1 MNANSP
7 SDRSAQEKLVVDV
20 ESSRDIRPAEAD
32 KVLREC
38 LSLTHRRL
46 DAAIWLA
53 LEELAAVPQHDRGA
67 AAELRTSGLERNMP
81 DAFRSRRALFG
92 PRFRAEFEQAFQ
104 RRREGKPRT
113 RGQRDNASRTLSIVD
128 YGDHTAQVALKS
140 AVLAMH
146 EATLAEAFELDS
158 RVRTLLREASS
169 ANPFDNPW
177 SADYICDA
185 LGNACREV
193 WPDDGLWRPIMAR
206 LVCATTQQVA
216 ALHRELNVLLQDRG
230 MLPAVR
236 VRAQVH
242 GNTV

>member
-1 MNANSP
+1 MTLTSCRNDRCPP
-7 SDRSAQEKLVVDV
+7 SNRNPQKLLVVDV
-20 ESSRDIRPAEAD
+20 EGSDDMSPPEAD
-32 KVLREC
+32 RVLREC
-38 LSLTHRRL
+38 LLLTRKRL

-53 LEELAAVPQHDRGA
+53 LEELQVAVPQ
-67 AAELRTSGLERNMP
+67 TSGLERNM
-81 DAFRSRRALFG
+81 AGAVRSKRALFR
-92 PRFRAEFEQAFQ
+92 PRFMAEFEQAFE
-104 RRREGKPRT
+104 RRCEGKPRT
-113 RGQRDNASRTLSIVD
+113 RGQRDDASLTLSIVD

-146 EATLAEAFELDS
+146 EATLTEAFELGS

-169 ANPFDNPW
+169 ENPFDNPW

-206 LVCATTQQVA
+206 LVCAMTQPVT

-230 MLPAVR
+230 VLPGVR
-236 VRAQVH
+236 VRTQAH